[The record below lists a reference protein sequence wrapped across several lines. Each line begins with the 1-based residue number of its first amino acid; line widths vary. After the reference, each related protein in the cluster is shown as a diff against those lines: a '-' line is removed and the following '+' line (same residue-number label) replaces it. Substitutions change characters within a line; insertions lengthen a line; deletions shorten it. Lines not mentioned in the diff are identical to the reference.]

1 MQFMRRGRNREESDG
16 GIGMGRKYTSI
27 HVFTQE
33 VDRVSTKL
41 MKEYTTELPAIFKTS
56 KRSNIIEDD
65 SYQYILDKLK
75 TIMKTEVLVIQGKSL
90 VSIYDSNNTFE
101 NISDKAQKVSKIS
114 SSVAVYTANFDDDIF
129 LIGIYNN
136 GVLTTSGNYGEMLPD
151 YELEFEKID
160 QNQLVALSVDKTI
173 GIINHLAGNSDIE
186 EIEECIEHMLNVPLS
201 LTLEDI
207 EENQE
212 VFSFV
217 FSNEEKS
224 LYNWKRD

>member
-1 MQFMRRGRNREESDG
+1 
-16 GIGMGRKYTSI
+16 MGRKYTSI

-41 MKEYTTELPAIFKTS
+41 MKEYSTELPAIFKNS
-56 KRSNIIEDD
+56 KKSNIIKDE

-75 TIMKTEVLVIQGKSL
+75 TIMKTEVLVIQGKSM

-114 SSVAVYTANFDDDIF
+114 NSVAVYTANFDDDIF

-136 GVLTTSGNYGEMLPD
+136 GVLTTSGNYGEMLSE

-212 VFSFV
+212 VFTFV

>member
-1 MQFMRRGRNREESDG
+1 MNREELDG

-33 VDRVSTKL
+33 VDKVSTKL
-41 MKEYTTELPAIFKTS
+41 MKEYSTELPAIFKTS
-56 KRSNIIEDD
+56 KKSNIIKDE

-75 TIMKTEVLVIQGKSL
+75 TMMKTEVLVIQGKSM
-90 VSIYDSNNTFE
+90 VSIYDPNNTFE
-101 NISDKAQKVSKIS
+101 NISDIAQKVSKIS
-114 SSVAVYTANFDDDIF
+114 NSVAVYTANFDDDIF

-136 GVLTTSGNYGEMLPD
+136 GVLTTSGNYGEMLSE
-151 YELEFEKID
+151 YELDFEKID

-173 GIINHLAGNSDIE
+173 GIINNLAGNSDIE

-224 LYNWKRD
+224 LYSWKRD